1 VLQDKVQQAAAYFC
15 SRQTL
20 LQPVLFDD
28 RLYHKL
34 LISSYFGLVGFE
46 PTDLVKDRLISSQA
60 PDMFAFLIPNPL
72 HVFEQHFLST
82 PIIELGGAT
91 IGVTSDP
98 LGHLQSAIVF

>member
-1 VLQDKVQQAAAYFC
+1 LAGYSVSFLQRAFSVRTLRNAQVLQDKVQQAAAYFC

-46 PTDLVKDRLISSQA
+46 PTVPLRARLISSQ
-60 PDMFAFLIPNPL
+60 LPL
-72 HVFEQHFLST
+72 EDAL
-82 PIIELGGAT
+82 L
-91 IGVTSDP
+91 
-98 LGHLQSAIVF
+98 